1 MLRNT
6 PIKRKLMIVILLVS
20 GAVLLLTCSA
30 YFAYEIITFRQTTI
44 RQLTILGQII
54 STNSTAALAFDSRD
68 DANETLAA
76 LKADPSI
83 IAAAIYDAHG
93 NLFAYYPATAPDSIF
108 QSVEKGEGYFFETSY
123 LIGFQGI
130 LQGDK
135 KLGTLYLKSDMTA
148 MNERLMLYAG
158 IAILVVLVSLLLAY
172 FLTKK
177 LQRQI
182 SQPILELAGTAR
194 LISDFH
200 DYSVRAKKLG
210 TDEIGTLTD
219 AFNVMLAQIQS
230 QNLALNESS
239 TRMVAVMNS
248 AMTAVIVM
256 DAAGMITEW
265 NAHAE
270 KIFGWS
276 RAEALGR
283 ELAELIVPDRYRESH
298 RKGLQHFLNTG
309 EGPVLNKLIE
319 ISAVRRGGSEFPVEL
334 TVSPLKT
341 ADVTAFCG
349 FITDITQRRQAEE
362 EIRSLNQQLEQ
373 KVEARTN
380 ELQMANKELEA
391 FSYSV
396 SHDLRAPL
404 RSING
409 YMNIFAEDY
418 TSKLDDEAKRLMTII
433 INNAKRMGQLIDDL
447 LAFSKLGRK
456 ELTKSNVSMHDM
468 AMGIYEELKKMD
480 EQRMVE
486 FTMQSI
492 PDIKADHVTIKQVWV
507 NLISNAL
514 KYSRNVDNAAIE
526 IGSEEKNDM
535 VIYYVKDNGAG
546 FDMQYYD
553 KLFGVF
559 QRLHTSKE
567 FEGTGVGLAIVQ
579 RIVSRHGGRVWATA
593 VPNQGATFFF
603 SLPRG
608 E

>member
-1 MLRNT
+1 
-6 PIKRKLMIVILLVS
+6 MIVILLVS
-20 GAVLLLTCSA
+20 GAVLLLTWSA
-30 YFAYEIITFRQTTI
+30 YFAYEIITFRHTTVQ
-44 RQLTILGQII
+44 QLKILGQII
-54 STNSTAALAFDSRD
+54 STNSTAALAFDSRN
-68 DANETLAA
+68 DANETLSA

-83 IAAAIYDAHG
+83 VVAAIYDAQG
-93 NLFAYYPATAPDSIF
+93 NLFARYPTTAPDSIF
-108 QSVEKGEGYFFETSY
+108 QSVEKGKGYFFESSH
-123 LIGFQGI
+123 LVGFQSI
-130 LQGDK
+130 VQGDK
-135 KLGTLYLKSDMTA
+135 KLGTLYLKSDMTV
-148 MNERLMLYAG
+148 MYERLMLYAG
-158 IAILVVLVSLLLAY
+158 IAVLVVLVSLLFAY
-172 FLTKK
+172 FLSKK
-177 LQRQI
+177 LQTQI
-182 SQPILELAGTAR
+182 SKPIVELASTAR
-194 LISDFH
+194 MISDYH
-200 DYSVRAKKLG
+200 DYSVRAEKMG
-210 TDEIGTLTD
+210 TDEIGMLTD

-248 AMTAVIVM
+248 AMTAVIIM
-256 DAAGMITEW
+256 DVNGFITEW

-283 ELAELIVPDRYRESH
+283 ELAELVVPDRYRESH

-309 EGPVLNKLIE
+309 EGPVLNKLVE
-319 ISAVRRGGSEFPVEL
+319 ISAVRRDGSEFPVEL

-341 ADVTAFCG
+341 ANVTAFCG
-349 FITDITQRRQAEE
+349 FITDITQRRLAEE

-418 TSKLDDEAKRLMTII
+418 TSQLDDEAKRLMTII

-456 ELTKSNVSMHDM
+456 ELTKSNVSMRDM
-468 AMGIYEELKKMD
+468 AMGIYEELRKMD
-480 EQRMVE
+480 EPRKVE
-486 FTMQSI
+486 LSMHDI
-492 PDIKADHVTIKQVWV
+492 PDVKADSVTIKQVWV

-514 KYSRNVDNAAIE
+514 KYSKNTDHATIE
-526 IGSEEKNDM
+526 IGSEEKNGM
-535 VIYYVKDNGAG
+535 ITYYVKDNGAG

-593 VPNQGATFFF
+593 APNQGATFFF
-603 SLPRG
+603 SLPRN
-608 E
+608 